1 MIAASVLI
9 VVLVSAIVVAAAW
22 ANGWMTPDTDDSAIG
37 TRNGWRSKLLVAEIW
52 TNRYQTLIA
61 GVVALLAAAAT
72 VTSVTDQL
80 EEMRRQTAASALSVL
95 QQRAEYFR
103 QVKVEFAK
111 AGPSAI
117 AAAEKYVAD
126 FPVYDPIIEDLN
138 RARRPLQDLR
148 SLMQAP
154 VGALAGS
161 KQLQAVRTQIESI
174 IDAMGPDI
182 EAIWEKRARLAYA
195 DPVAMPARDASAE
208 IGRVKA
214 SLQNLR
220 VEFKKLSQ
228 QLDHAQADAN
238 SRLADA
244 ERQAFP

>member
-1 MIAASVLI
+1 MIAASMLI
-9 VVLVSAIVVAAAW
+9 VAVTAIVVAGAW
-22 ANGWMTPDTDDSAIG
+22 ANGWMTPDTDDPAIS
-37 TRNGWRSKLLVAEIW
+37 TRKGWPSKLKFAEAW
-52 TNRYQTLIA
+52 ANRYQTLIA
-61 GVVALLAAAAT
+61 GLVALLAAAAT

-80 EEMRRQTAASALSVL
+80 EEMRRQTAASALTVL

-103 QVKVEFAK
+103 QVRLDFAK

-117 AAAEKYVAD
+117 AATERYVAA
-126 FPVYDPIIEDLN
+126 FPTYDPVSEHLN
-138 RARRPLQDLR
+138 RARLPLQDLR

-161 KQLQAVRTQIESI
+161 KQLQAVRTQIESV

-195 DPVAMPARDASAE
+195 DPVPMPARDASAE
-208 IGRVKA
+208 IGRIKA

-220 VEFKKLSQ
+220 VEFEKLSQ
-228 QLDHAQADAN
+228 QLDQAQADAN
-238 SRLADA
+238 SRLVDA